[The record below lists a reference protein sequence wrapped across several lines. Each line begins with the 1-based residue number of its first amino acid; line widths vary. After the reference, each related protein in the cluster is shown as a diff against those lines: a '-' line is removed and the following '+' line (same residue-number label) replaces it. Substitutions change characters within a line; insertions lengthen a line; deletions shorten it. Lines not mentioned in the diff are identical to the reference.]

1 MRCAILLRVAMSGFE
16 GSELGDMIQF
26 SVQDDGPGVP
36 QEMQSRIF
44 DKFVRLD
51 QGEATSGS
59 GLGLAISK
67 EIIRAHRGVIW
78 LESEPG
84 QGSNFIFTL
93 PMAVGTEEV

>member
-1 MRCAILLRVAMSGFE
+1 MV
-16 GSELGDMIQF
+16 QF

-51 QGEATSGS
+51 QGEAASGS

-93 PMAVGTEEV
+93 PLGVRSKEI